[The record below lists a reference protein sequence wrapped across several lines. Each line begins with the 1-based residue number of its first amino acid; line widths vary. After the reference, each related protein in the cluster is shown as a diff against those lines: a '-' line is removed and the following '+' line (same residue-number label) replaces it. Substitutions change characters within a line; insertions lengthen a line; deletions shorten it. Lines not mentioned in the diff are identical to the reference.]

1 MHVNTESNRMRRRT
15 QQFSHAQKKSI
26 QTKRSNEND
35 YPAPQLS
42 VEEQDF
48 KQFANGTRKTNKTH
62 NT

>member
-1 MHVNTESNRMRRRT
+1 MRRRT